1 MKGLVI
7 ALFFAGLGLPV
18 AASAQSADAKYCAAL
33 SEKYDAYIETAGDKG
48 GRATPT
54 EVVIAMDRC
63 KSDPASS
70 IPILEKQLK
79 AAKLTLPPR
88 G

>member
-1 MKGLVI
+1 MKALVI
-7 ALFFAGLGLPV
+7 ALFFAGLSLPV
-18 AASAQSADAKYCAAL
+18 AASAQSNDAKYCTAL
-33 SEKYDAYIETAGDKG
+33 SEMYDAYIETAGDKG

-63 KSDPASS
+63 KSDPARS
-70 IPILEKQLK
+70 IPVLEKQLK

>member
-1 MKGLVI
+1 MHGLTHE
-7 ALFFAGLGLPV
+7 ARAACPPLP
-18 AASAQSADAKYCAAL
+18 AHNRDAKYCVAL
-33 SEKYDAYIETAGDKG
+33 SDMYDAYIETAGDKG

-63 KSDPASS
+63 KSDPTSS
-70 IPILEKQLK
+70 IPVLEKQLK
-79 AAKLTLPPR
+79 AAKLGLPPR